1 MLMRGS
7 PYNAWPACLRW
18 PREPWSSIAAATPRV
33 QLQAPCDCRPEASPG
48 SAARMILPQRFLGD

>member
-7 PYNAWPACLRW
+7 SHTARPAYLHW

-48 SAARMILPQRFLGD
+48 SAERMILP